1 MALLSLDLLI
11 WAVLDTLHAEDGAQL
26 RLDGLYGWG
35 FYLLI
40 GLFACAIVARA
51 RSAAADTR
59 ALLIPVL
66 SVAPYVLTGS
76 WLLGDI
82 PLPQKYPA
90 AATAAATAYCIAL
103 GVRTLQSAYGPV
115 RWRPVLL
122 AAAIIAAAPWALRA
136 VDLDTRLWLLD
147 DVAAAQSDAGAGAEA
162 EPLLYEQPAKLV
174 QAVERMPERG
184 TGRPAVFYLGFA
196 GDGEQEIFKRE
207 ALLGARVFADRL
219 GTADRSI
226 ELVNDEDDRESYPL
240 ATLSGLRQA
249 LKLIAARM
257 NLEQDVLVLLLSSHG
272 SRDGL
277 AVVNGSLPLMQLS
290 PSDLRQALD
299 EAAIRWR
306 IVIVSACYAGVFL
319 DALKDEQTLVMTAA
333 DATHSSFGC
342 DDDRDLTYFGEAL
355 LQDSLPRAKSL
366 EQSFTIAA
374 ELIRNRESGE
384 HEIHSNPQIAVGR
397 RMHEKLMQ
405 LEAAARSSGQGT
417 IIARQP
423 R

>member
-1 MALLSLDLLI
+1 VALLSLDLLV
-11 WAVLDTLHAEDGAQL
+11 WAALDTLHAEDGAQL

-40 GLFACAIVARA
+40 ALFACAIVARA
-51 RSAAADTR
+51 RSAEADTR
-59 ALLIPVL
+59 SLLIPVL
-66 SVAPYVLTGS
+66 SVAPYVLTGC
-76 WLLGDI
+76 WLLGDV
-82 PLPQKYPA
+82 PA
-90 AATAAATAYCIAL
+90 VQQHAYAATAAATAYCIAL
-103 GVRTLQSAYGPV
+103 GIRTLQAAFGPL

-136 VDLDTRLWLLD
+136 VDLDTRLWLID
-147 DVAAAQSDAGAGAEA
+147 DADSGQPDDAAEA
-162 EPLLYEQPAKLV
+162 ETLLYDQPARLTE
-174 QAVERMPERG
+174 AVERMRER
-184 TGRPAVFYLGFA
+184 RPGSAAVFYLGFA

-207 ALLGARVFADRL
+207 ALLGAKVFADRL
-219 GTADRSI
+219 GSADRSV
-226 ELVNDEDDRESYPL
+226 ELINDEDDRESYPL

-249 LKLIAARM
+249 LQLIAARM
-257 NLEQDVLVLLLSSHG
+257 DLEQDVLVLLLSSHG

-277 AVVNGSLPLMQLS
+277 AVVNGSLPLMQVS
-290 PSDLRQALD
+290 PADLRQALD

-319 DALKDEQTLVMTAA
+319 DALKGEQTLVMTAA

-342 DDDRDLTYFGEAL
+342 DDDRELTYFGQAL

-374 ELIRNRESGE
+374 GLIRDRESGE
-384 HEIHSNPQIAVGR
+384 HEIHSNPQIAVGP

-405 LEAAARSSGQGT
+405 LEAAARSSARGT
-417 IIARQP
+417 IIARQAP
-423 R
+423 